1 MIERITTMDKIKHA
15 IEQQD
20 YLKAF
25 DLLKEYII
33 SNPTYTDVISILE
46 ASIYMGL
53 GDFHSALPCIQDG
66 LKFNPVNHELYFM
79 LGLVYESFCEYSKAY
94 LCYENAL
101 FHCKDNKDDFASIE
115 EYFFD
120 FISRTGTIVPKVS
133 IILLNFN
140 QLAYTIN
147 CITSIRNFCPASS
160 YEIICVDNGSLKN
173 PEEWL
178 KTQPDIKYHIN
189 PENLGFSGGCNVG
202 IRMAAS
208 GNDIFL
214 LNNDTL
220 LTENALFWLRMGLY
234 EKEEIGASGAV
245 SNYAGN
251 NQTVFGSFS
260 TLSECMEYGYTHN
273 VPMDQ
278 PFVYRT
284 MLIGFALLIKHTAF
298 EKTGL
303 LDERFFPGNYEDN
316 DYCTR
321 LILNDYKLILCRNCF
336 IYHIGN
342 AGFSAFKEKNPDGCY
357 NNSMEA
363 NCNRYI
369 EKWNIRPSYSFFCR
383 TELINLMNPKDKF
396 DAINCLDIGCAC
408 GSTLLEIKNRYPN
421 AMIYGIELDP
431 PSAVFASHLA
441 TVVQGNVETMDF
453 PFDVSFDYIILGDV
467 LEHLVDPG
475 LLLKKLKSHL
485 SKEGVIITSIPNIL
499 HFSAISHIL
508 MGSFAYTD
516 SGVLD
521 RTHLRFFTLYDGVNL
536 LQNSGYEIMSIQKV
550 IEKPNDNST
559 SMHDFLD
566 RLASIPNIASKEQFY
581 VVQYLYKIKPVF

>member
-1 MIERITTMDKIKHA
+1 MDKIKLA

-25 DLLKEYII
+25 DLLKEYVT
-33 SNPTYTDVISILE
+33 SNPTYTDMTAILE

-53 GDFHSALPCIQDG
+53 NDFHSALPCIMDG

-79 LGLVYESFCEYSKAY
+79 LGIVYEFFSEYSKAY
-94 LCYENAL
+94 LCFENAL
-101 FHCKDNKDDFASIE
+101 FHCKDNKGDFSSIE
-115 EYFFD
+115 EHFLD
-120 FISRTGTIVPKVS
+120 FIGRTNTTVPKVS

-140 QLAYTIN
+140 QLTYTQN

-160 YEIICVDNGSLKN
+160 YEIICVDNGSFQN

-178 KTQPDIKYHIN
+178 RTQPDIKYHIS

-214 LNNDTL
+214 LNNDTQ

-234 EKEEIGASGAV
+234 EAEDIGASGAV

-251 NQTVFGSFS
+251 GQSISDSLN
-260 TLSECMEYGYTHN
+260 TLSEYMEYGYTHN

-284 MLIGFALLIKHTAF
+284 MLIGFALLIKHTAY

-342 AGFSAFKEKNPDGCY
+342 AGFLTLEEKTSDSSYY
-357 NNSMEA
+357 NFMEA
-363 NCNRYI
+363 NYHRYI
-369 EKWNIRPSYSFFCR
+369 EKWHIRPSYSFFCR
-383 TELINLMNPKDKF
+383 TELIDLMNPTDKSR
-396 DAINCLDIGCAC
+396 AINCLDIGCAC
-408 GSTLLEIKNRYPN
+408 GSTLLEIKNCFPN

-431 PSAVFASHLA
+431 YSAAFASHIA
-441 TVVQGNVETMDF
+441 TVAQGNVENMDF
-453 PFDVSFDYIILGDV
+453 PFDVSFDYIILGDI

-485 SKEGVIITSIPNIL
+485 SKEGIIITSIPNIL
-499 HFSAISHIL
+499 HFSAISQIL

-536 LQNSGYEIMSIQKV
+536 LQNAGYEIMNIQKV
-550 IEKPNDNST
+550 IQKPADDFT
-559 SMHDFLD
+559 SMHNFLD
-566 RLASIPNIASKEQFY
+566 HLAAIPNIADKEQFY
-581 VVQYLYKIKPVF
+581 VVQYIYKIKPIS